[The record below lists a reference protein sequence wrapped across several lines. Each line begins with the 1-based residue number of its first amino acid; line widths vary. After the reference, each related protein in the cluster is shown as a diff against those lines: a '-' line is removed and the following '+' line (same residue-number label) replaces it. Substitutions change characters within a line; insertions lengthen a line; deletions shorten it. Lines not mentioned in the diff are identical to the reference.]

1 MSHPL
6 PGAPLEP
13 PFQRRPLTTIW
24 WQIDLSELFTSQTC
38 SHTSWPESVHIPAQD
53 PFPSWKLSD
62 SPTPQRLAVPGP
74 WAQPLLTAPRVEIHF
89 IERHSS
95 KELQQWDLLLG
106 YCCPCR
112 RDSILQGDAHAYSFS
127 YNGLHGDEDFP
138 SGSSWQQLGKIEAL
152 TARGGTCVPG
162 RAFTWF

>member
-1 MSHPL
+1 MISLNCSPLKHVATLAGQNRCIFKHRIPSL
-6 PGAPLEP
+6 PG
-13 PFQRRPLTTIW
+13 
-24 WQIDLSELFTSQTC
+24 SSQTVLLHKDLQFLIPW
-38 SHTSWPESVHIPAQD
+38 HT
-53 PFPSWKLSD
+53 PFF
-62 SPTPQRLAVPGP
+62 
-74 WAQPLLTAPRVEIHF
+74 TAPRVEIHF

-112 RDSILQGDAHAYSFS
+112 RDTILQGDAHAYSFS
-127 YNGLHGDEDFP
+127 YNGLHRDEDFP

-162 RAFTWF
+162 REFTWF